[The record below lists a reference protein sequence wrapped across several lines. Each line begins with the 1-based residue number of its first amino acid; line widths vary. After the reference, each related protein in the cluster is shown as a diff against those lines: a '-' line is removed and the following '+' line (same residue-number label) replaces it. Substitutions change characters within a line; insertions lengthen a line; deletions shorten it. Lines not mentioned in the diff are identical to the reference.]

1 MHSTTNNLGAAEQ
14 LQEGSARYLYL
25 PALVAAIGGLLFGF
39 DTAVI
44 NGAIVFIKRQFVLS
58 DSQTEIAAS
67 SLLLGC
73 VVGASLAAF
82 TSDRFGRKRVLIAAA
97 ALFTA
102 SSLGS
107 ALPRNLTEF

>member
-1 MHSTTNNLGAAEQ
+1 MPDAQQGA
-14 LQEGSARYLYL
+14 ARYLYL
-25 PALVAAIGGLLFGF
+25 PAAVAAIGGLLFGF

-44 NGAIVFIKRQFVLS
+44 NGAIVFLKSQFGLS

-97 ALFTA
+97 ALWR
-102 SSLGS
+102 LY
-107 ALPRNLTEF
+107 